1 VPVRYGYRRVG
12 DDDEFDDLDVD
23 ELLAL
28 LADDYMENGDLDEAM
43 DRLLREGY
51 ETEDGDRVEGLREL
65 LERTRQRRRE
75 LEQQADPDGEMQKY
89 RDWLDE
95 IEATEEAELDQLM
108 DDAEESGD
116 ERRQEVTRDLVDQ
129 RKMQRELMSDRLAE
143 RLGEYRNYE
152 FVSSEAREEFEELMG
167 ELERDVLDTYFEQS
181 KDMMGRPDSEELAR
195 MRDMMDALSTMI
207 EQDRRGE
214 ELDPTFDDFMEKF
227 GDFFPGAENLEDVVR
242 MMAERAAAAEAMFN
256 SLSAEQQGELRAL
269 FGEMMQNMELNF
281 SMNRLVSNLRQ
292 AAPDID
298 WNRAHRMRGQD
309 GSRFADAA
317 SIAEQLGELRGLEEF
332 LGQSHAA
339 QGLPEVDID
348 AVRRNLGDDAARH
361 VERLQ
366 RALQGLKDQGFI
378 DRTSNRLKLSARGVR
393 KIGQIALRALFQQL
407 RDSPTVGGHAVAT
420 LARGGDREETAKP
433 WEPGEA
439 VALHLPRTLRNA
451 LLRQGPGTPVKLHPD
466 DFEVEEYEATRRSAT
481 VFAIDLSLSM
491 AMRGNLLP
499 AKKMVLALSQLIS
512 SKFPRDF
519 VAIVGF
525 GETAQQLKLE
535 DVPALTIDYNYGT
548 NLQHALALSRHLL
561 RNERG
566 ERQIVVVTDGEP
578 TAHLTSSGEPFFS
591 WPPVHETLEKT
602 MAEVLRCTKA
612 DIRINTFALDIE
624 RSQFPF
630 VEQIARVN
638 GGRLFYTD
646 VNDLGTYALDDFVKH
661 RRAG

>member
-28 LADDYMENGDLDEAM
+28 LADDFMENGDLDEAM

-65 LERTRQRRRE
+65 LERTRKRRRE
-75 LEQQADPDGEMQKY
+75 LEQQADPDGEMQRY
-89 RDWLDE
+89 RDWLDD
-95 IEATEEAELDQLM
+95 IEATEESELDQLLE
-108 DDAEESGD
+108 DAQGSGD
-116 ERRQEVTRDLVDQ
+116 ERREQVTRDLVDQ
-129 RKMQRELMSDRLAE
+129 RKMQRDLMSDRLAE

-152 FVSSEAREEFEELMG
+152 FVSSEAREEYEEMMG
-167 ELERDVLDTYFEQS
+167 ELERDVLDTYFQQS
-181 KDMMGRPDSEELAR
+181 KEFMGRPDSEELAR

-207 EQDRRGE
+207 EQDRRDE
-214 ELDPTFDDFMEKF
+214 TLDPNFDDFMEKF
-227 GDFFPGAENLEDVVR
+227 GDFFPGAENLDDVVR

-256 SLSAEQQGELRAL
+256 SLSAEQQGELRGL
-269 FGEMMQNMELNF
+269 FDEMMQNMELNF

-292 AAPDID
+292 ATPDID
-298 WNRAHRMRGQD
+298 WNRAHRMRGQG
-309 GSRFADAA
+309 GSPFADAA
-317 SIAEQLGELRGLEEF
+317 SVAEQLGELKGLEEF

-339 QGLPEVDID
+339 QGLPEVDIE

-361 VERLQ
+361 VQRLQ

-378 DRTSNRLKLSARGVR
+378 DRASNRLKLSARGVR
-393 KIGQIALRALFQQL
+393 KIGQIALRDLFRQL
-407 RDSPTVGGHAVAT
+407 RDSPTLGGHPVAT

-451 LLRQGPGTPVKLHPD
+451 LLRQGPGTPLKLHPD
-466 DFEVEEYEATRRSAT
+466 DFEVEEYEATRRSST
-481 VFAIDLSLSM
+481 IFAIDLSLSM
-491 AMRGNLLP
+491 AMRGNLVP
-499 AKKMVLALSQLIS
+499 AKKMVLALTQLIS

-525 GETAQQLKLE
+525 GERAQQLKLE
-535 DVPALTIDYNYGT
+535 DIPALTIDYNYGT

-578 TAHLTSSGEPFFS
+578 TAHLTASGEPFFS

-612 DIRINTFALDIE
+612 GITINTFALDIE

>member
-1 VPVRYGYRRVG
+1 
-12 DDDEFDDLDVD
+12 
-23 ELLAL
+23 
-28 LADDYMENGDLDEAM
+28 M
-43 DRLLREGY
+43 
-51 ETEDGDRVEGLREL
+51 
-65 LERTRQRRRE
+65 QR
-75 LEQQADPDGEMQKY
+75 Y
-89 RDWLDE
+89 RDWLND
-95 IEATEEAELDQLM
+95 IEETEEAELDLLLE
-108 DDAEESGD
+108 DAQESGD
-116 ERRQEVTRDLVDQ
+116 ERREEVTRDLVDQ
-129 RKMQRELMSDRLAE
+129 RKMQRDLMSDRLPE

-152 FVSSEAREEFEELMG
+152 FVSSEAREEYEEMMG
-167 ELERDVLDTYFEQS
+167 ELERDVLDTYFQQS
-181 KDMMGRPDSEELAR
+181 KDFMGRPDPEELAR

-207 EQDRRGE
+207 EQDRRDE
-214 ELDPTFDDFMEKF
+214 PLDPSFDDFMEKF

-256 SLSAEQQGELRAL
+256 SLSAEQQGELRAM
-269 FGEMMQNMELNF
+269 FDEMMQNMELNF

-292 AAPDID
+292 ATPDID
-298 WNRAHRMRGQD
+298 WNRAHRMRGQG
-309 GSRFADAA
+309 GSPFADAT
-317 SIAEQLGELRGLEEF
+317 SVAEQLGELKGLEEF
-332 LGQSHAA
+332 LGQSSAA
-339 QGLPEVDID
+339 QGLPEVDIE

-361 VERLQ
+361 VQRLQ

-378 DRTSNRLKLSARGVR
+378 DRASNKLKLSARGVR
-393 KIGQIALRALFQQL
+393 KIGQIALRDLFKQL
-407 RDSPTVGGHAVAT
+407 RDSPTLGGHPVAT
-420 LARGGDREETAKP
+420 LAHGGDREETAKP

-439 VALHLPRTLRNA
+439 VALHLPRTFRNA
-451 LLRQGPGTPVKLHPD
+451 LLRSGPGTPIKLHPD

-481 VFAIDLSLSM
+481 IFAIDLSLSM
-491 AMRGNLLP
+491 AMRGNLVP
-499 AKKMVLALSQLIS
+499 AKKMVLALTQLIS

-525 GETAQQLKLE
+525 GERAQQLKLE
-535 DVPALTIDYNYGT
+535 DIPSLTIDYNYGT

-578 TAHLTSSGEPFFS
+578 TAHLTASGEPFFS

-612 DIRINTFALDIE
+612 GITINTFALDIE

>member
-65 LERTRQRRRE
+65 LERTRLRRRE

-95 IEATEEAELDQLM
+95 IEATEAAELDQLM
-108 DDAEESGD
+108 EDAQESGD

-129 RKMQRELMSDRLAE
+129 RKMERDLMSDRLAE

-167 ELERDVLDTYFEQS
+167 ELERDVLDTYFQQS
-181 KDMMGRPDSEELAR
+181 KEMMGRPDSEELAR

-214 ELDPTFDDFMEKF
+214 DLDPTFDDFMEKF

-256 SLSAEQQGELRAL
+256 SLSAEQQGELRSL
-269 FGEMMQNMELNF
+269 FDEMMQNMELNF

-292 AAPDID
+292 ATPDID

-317 SIAEQLGELRGLEEF
+317 SVAEQLGELKGLEEF

-407 RDSPTVGGHAVAT
+407 RDSPALGGHPVAT

-439 VALHLPRTLRNA
+439 VTLHLPKTFRNA
-451 LLRQGPGTPVKLHPD
+451 LLRQGPGMPVKLHPD

-535 DVPALTIDYNYGT
+535 DIPALTIDYNYGT

-612 DIRINTFALDIE
+612 DITINTFALDIE

>member
-28 LADDYMENGDLDEAM
+28 LADDFMENGDLDEAM

-51 ETEDGDRVEGLREL
+51 ETEDGARVEGLREL

-95 IEATEEAELDQLM
+95 IEATEEAELNQLM
-108 DDAEESGD
+108 QDAQESGD
-116 ERRQEVTRDLVDQ
+116 ERRQDVTRDLVDQ
-129 RKMQRELMSDRLAE
+129 RKMERELMSDRLAE

-181 KDMMGRPDSEELAR
+181 KELMGRPDSEELAR

-214 ELDPTFDDFMEKF
+214 DLDPTFDDFMEKF

-256 SLSAEQQGELRAL
+256 SLSSEQQGELRAL

-292 AAPDID
+292 ATPEID

-317 SIAEQLGELRGLEEF
+317 SVAEQLGELKGLEEF

-339 QGLPEVDID
+339 QGLPEVDIE

-407 RDSPTVGGHAVAT
+407 RDSPTLGGHPVAT

-535 DVPALTIDYNYGT
+535 DIPALTIDYNYGT